1 MKISRSTQYGLIAA
15 SYIAQNYKSGLV
27 MAARISKAHKL
38 PLEYLLK
45 ILQQLVKAKVLTSKR
60 GPGGGFSLARPANK
74 ISLLELIEA
83 VEGPVGGTLYL
94 AEQTGNEAFSLKIEA
109 VCREASEK
117 ARSVYARAK
126 LSEVIAG

>member
-1 MKISRSTQYGLIAA
+1 MSISRSTQYGLIAA
-15 SYIAQNYKSGLV
+15 SYVAQNHKSGLIKAERV
-27 MAARISKAHKL
+27 SKTYKL
-38 PLEYLLK
+38 SLAYLRK
-45 ILQQLVKAKVLTSKR
+45 IMQQLVKARILASKR